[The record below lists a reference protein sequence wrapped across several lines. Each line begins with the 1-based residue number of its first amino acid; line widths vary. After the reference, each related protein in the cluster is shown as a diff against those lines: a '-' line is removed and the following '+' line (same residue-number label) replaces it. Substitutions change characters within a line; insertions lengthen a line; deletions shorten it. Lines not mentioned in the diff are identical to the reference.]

1 VLCSE
6 DFNFVARLQPY
17 LPEGRSATF
26 LDAGAN
32 IGMASLLFSLIL
44 PLPLSITAIE
54 PHPDTYSILVQNA
67 AASEQLVVTTTP
79 VHAALVTHE
88 RALSNPEAEL
98 SGAVSVFVSFAV
110 KEIYDKKAPMK
121 SNCVV
126 PTTSLPIVLVSP
138 TLPSI
143 PCCLCIAEMLARM
156 CFRTC
161 TGQLILVL
169 AIVLSVG
176 MQHRLCIILQHTQ
189 SSLSALEPCFAV
201 RQALPMYADSI
212 RSGCFRFHQAGHRRR
227 RDSYSAGVC
236 ITHSAV
242 SSTVHLCGAPRKTN
256 AWG

>member
-1 VLCSE
+1 LQVLCSE

-126 PTTSLPIVLVSP
+126 RFLLYWSVPHCRLFHAVCVLPRC
-138 TLPSI
+138 LPECASEHA
-143 PCCLCIAEMLARM
+143 P
-156 CFRTC
+156 
-161 TGQLILVL
+161 
-169 AIVLSVG
+169 
-176 MQHRLCIILQHTQ
+176 
-189 SSLSALEPCFAV
+189 
-201 RQALPMYADSI
+201 
-212 RSGCFRFHQAGHRRR
+212 
-227 RDSYSAGVC
+227 
-236 ITHSAV
+236 V
-242 SSTVHLCGAPRKTN
+242 SSF
-256 AWG
+256 